1 MKMGRIRESLRSRT
15 AMACAVALGAA
26 LALGGCETVTTTADG
41 VQINKAPVP
50 GATEGNARQRAL
62 ARLQLATGYYRDG
75 QIPVALQDVRRSIA
89 VDPDLAAAHGLYG
102 LILMNLGQIDTADE
116 EFQRALALD
125 PKSPDLQNNYG
136 WFLCRTGRAKDSVAW
151 FDKAAAN
158 PLYQTPA
165 RALQDAGICLL
176 QIHDNAR
183 AEQYF
188 LRALRYDATDPIAK
202 FQLSQMYLKAGRLG
216 RAQFYYDLLVRSVP
230 PNPETLWLGARLAR
244 AQHDPT
250 TEHHDEDEL
259 LGKFPNSP
267 QADALHHGR
276 FDE

>member
-1 MKMGRIRESLRSRT
+1 MKMGQIWASLRER
-15 AMACAVALGAA
+15 AAIACVAGFAAA

-50 GATEGNARQRAL
+50 GATKGDARQRAL

-75 QIPVALQDVRRSIA
+75 QIPIALQDVRRSIE
-89 VDPDLAAAHGLYG
+89 VDPDLAAAHGFYG
-102 LILMNLGQIDTADE
+102 LILMNLGQFDTADGE
-116 EFQRALALD
+116 LQRALALD

-136 WFLCRTGRAKDSVAW
+136 WFLCRTGHAQDSIVW
-151 FDKAAAN
+151 FDKAVAN
-158 PLYQTPA
+158 RLYRTPA

-176 QIHDNAR
+176 QVHENAR

-188 LRALRYDATDPIAK
+188 LRALRYDATDPVAK
-202 FQLSQMYLKAGRLG
+202 FQLSQMYLKEGQLG

-244 AQHDPT
+244 AQHDAT

-276 FDE
+276 FND